1 MKSRVRNL
9 QTTRPLGVAAAAVDG
24 DEVDCV
30 EAVDAA
36 SHAGDAAVAAGTRK
50 VPSNRPRS
58 LHHRSLLA
66 TVSSLASC
74 TAKQR
79 VANASDSPA
88 VSVAGDGQHAAVA
101 VAA

>member
-9 QTTRPLGVAAAAVDG
+9 PTKRPLGVAAAVDG

-30 EAVDAA
+30 AAVDA
-36 SHAGDAAVAAGTRK
+36 GDAMAAGTRK

-66 TVSSLASC
+66 KVSLASC

-88 VSVAGDGQHAAVA
+88 VFVAGDGEHVAAAV